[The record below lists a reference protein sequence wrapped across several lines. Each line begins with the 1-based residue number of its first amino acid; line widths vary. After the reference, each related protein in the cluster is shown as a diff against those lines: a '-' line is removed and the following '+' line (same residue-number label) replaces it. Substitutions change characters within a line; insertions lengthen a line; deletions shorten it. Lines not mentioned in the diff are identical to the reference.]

1 MLIYSDYLTKYPFFY
16 DKYEISW
23 GYEIALH
30 TWECHVIAQPL
41 GWWLAYPKETS
52 DLSTLH

>member
-16 DKYEISW
+16 DKYEIFW

-30 TWECHVIAQPL
+30 TWECHVSAQPL

-52 DLSTLH
+52 DLTTLH